1 MAADDST
8 GLGGGGEE
16 EAEELGPS
24 WDPNYLDTLVTY
36 PHIPSAIGEVFYENP
51 PDHRPTPSNSN
62 SHYNIIRIHI
72 YIYVFFARHM
82 RLSRAAACT
91 TRGKDGQTG

>member
-8 GLGGGGEE
+8 GLGGGGGEE

-36 PHIPSAIGEVFYENP
+36 PQIPSAIGEVFLMKIHENP

-62 SHYNIIRIHI
+62 SHYNIIR
-72 YIYVFFARHM
+72 
-82 RLSRAAACT
+82 
-91 TRGKDGQTG
+91 

>member
-24 WDPNYLDTLVTY
+24 TDPNYLDTLVTY
-36 PHIPSAIGEVFYENP
+36 PHIPSGIGEVFYENP
-51 PDHRPTPSNSN
+51 QPPDHRQTPSNSN
-62 SHYNIIRIHI
+62 SHYDIIRIHMYVYI
-72 YIYVFFARHM
+72 YIKRFY
-82 RLSRAAACT
+82 
-91 TRGKDGQTG
+91 DGSF